1 MAHSDDARVAWGR
14 KEEGDE
20 LFEKGAWCNK
30 GVSFG
35 LLGWLEEAV
44 ECFESAIDINSHHAS
59 SWYNKGIT
67 LFKLKRDNEAGDA
80 LDRARELGFDKC

>member
-1 MAHSDDARVAWGR
+1 MIDIDPQDA
-14 KEEGDE
+14 D
-20 LFEKGAWCNK
+20 AWCQK

-67 LFKLKRDNEAGDA
+67 LLKLKHDNEAGDA
-80 LDRARELGFDKC
+80 LDRARELGFSKC